1 MRLCEAL
8 GLPDSGVLSLVGG
21 GGKSSLLLRLTKEWS
36 VDRRV
41 VAVTTTH
48 ITRAQGEALGLLL
61 LGGSPD
67 ALHAALREHSAV
79 CAALSAEGD
88 KLSPPPPALLRAAPT
103 LADWV
108 LAEADGAHGFPVK
121 APACHEPVLLP
132 GGYVVGVAG
141 LSALGR
147 PLSEVCHRPSLA
159 AALLGVPPG
168 AALTPSLLAGLLT
181 SEHGQRKGVEDP
193 ARFRVLLNQADMVPR
208 HLACAAAA
216 EIERLLPGCRVVI
229 ASLREEDCIKEVFDG
244 CS

>member
-8 GLPDSGVLSLVGG
+8 GLPESGVLSLVGG

-103 LADWV
+103 LAAWV
-108 LAEADGAHGFPVK
+108 LA

>member
-8 GLPDSGVLSLVGG
+8 GLPESGVLSLVGG

-108 LAEADGAHGFPVK
+108 LAEADGAH
-121 APACHEPVLLP
+121 
-132 GGYVVGVAG
+132 
-141 LSALGR
+141 
-147 PLSEVCHRPSLA
+147 
-159 AALLGVPPG
+159 
-168 AALTPSLLAGLLT
+168 
-181 SEHGQRKGVEDP
+181 
-193 ARFRVLLNQADMVPR
+193 
-208 HLACAAAA
+208 
-216 EIERLLPGCRVVI
+216 
-229 ASLREEDCIKEVFDG
+229 
-244 CS
+244 

>member
-8 GLPDSGVLSLVGG
+8 GLPESGVLSLVGG

-88 KLSPPPPALLRAAPT
+88 KLSPPPPALLRAAIGSWRRPT
-103 LADWV
+103 APTDSPSRRPPVTSRSCCRADM
-108 LAEADGAHGFPVK
+108 
-121 APACHEPVLLP
+121 
-132 GGYVVGVAG
+132 
-141 LSALGR
+141 LSAWPGSPPWAAPCQRCATGR
-147 PLSEVCHRPSLA
+147 RLPRHSLA
-159 AALLGVPPG
+159 SP
-168 AALTPSLLAGLLT
+168 
-181 SEHGQRKGVEDP
+181 
-193 ARFRVLLNQADMVPR
+193 RVR
-208 HLACAAAA
+208 
-216 EIERLLPGCRVVI
+216 R
-229 ASLREEDCIKEVFDG
+229 
-244 CS
+244 